1 VTAPRLSV
9 VMPVHNALPYLEAAI
24 RSIVDQS
31 LEDFEFV
38 ILDDCSTDGS
48 SEVLKDWAARD
59 SRIRLIQAERRLGPA
74 GSSNRVV
81 AESRGTLVARTDADD
96 ISHPDRLARQA
107 AVFDANEAA
116 ALVASLHETIDGDG
130 HKVREADVSRLV
142 RRSPFAPFVHGSIMF
157 RRDAFDRLGGYRS
170 ACDYWEDI
178 DLFVRIARVG
188 KILVIPESLY
198 SHRIA
203 ATSTRLTSR
212 RDDVAGAYGRMYQC
226 LERYIQGEGYED
238 LLDAP
243 APGTV
248 APGTFT
254 LLGSPVVWA
263 GGSPKLLRPLLT
275 GGHLS
280 ANLESAAVLVWTAW
294 ADISPRSLRLF
305 LRAFLDIRNRRVR
318 GEVKGRNWIEWE
330 PPHG

>member
-1 VTAPRLSV
+1 MPLSLSV
-9 VMPVHNALPYLEAAI
+9 VMPVHNALPYLDEAI
-24 RSIVDQS
+24 GSIVNQS
-31 LEDFEFV
+31 YRDFELV

-48 SEVLKDWAARD
+48 SEVLKGWAARD
-59 SRIRLIQAERRLGPA
+59 PRIRLVTAEKRLGPA

-81 AESRGTLVARTDADD
+81 AESSGALVARMDADD
-96 ISHPDRLARQA
+96 IAHPDRLARQI
-107 AVFDANEAA
+107 AVLEGNADAV
-116 ALVASLHETIDGDG
+116 LVGSLHDTIDGSG
-130 HKVREADVSRLV
+130 QRVREPDISRLV
-142 RRSPFAPFVHGSIMF
+142 RHSPFAPFVHGSITV
-157 RRDAFDRLGGYRS
+157 RRAAFDQVGGYRS

-178 DLFVRIARVG
+178 DLFVRLARVG
-188 KILVIPESLY
+188 RILVVPDALY

-203 ATSTRLTSR
+203 VTSTRLTSR
-212 RDDVAGAYGRMYQC
+212 RDTVAGAYGQMYQC
-226 LERYIQGEGYED
+226 LERYVGGESYED

-243 APGTV
+243 APGSV

-280 ANLESAAVLVWTAW
+280 ANLESAAVLAWTAW
-294 ADISPRSLRLF
+294 ADFSPRSLRLF
-305 LRAFLDIRNRRVR
+305 LRGFLRLRNRRAK
-318 GEVKGRNWIEWE
+318 GQVKGKAWIEWA

>member
-1 VTAPRLSV
+1 
-9 VMPVHNALPYLEAAI
+9 MPVHNALPYLDAAVE
-24 RSIVDQS
+24 SVVTQS
-31 LEDFEFV
+31 FADFELV

-48 SEVLKDWAARD
+48 SEVLERWASRD
-59 SRIRLIQAERRLGPA
+59 PRIRLVKAERRLGPA

-81 AESRGTLVARTDADD
+81 AESRGTLVARMDADD
-96 ISHPDRLARQA
+96 ISWPERLARQV
-107 AVFDANEAA
+107 AVLDANPEAVLVA
-116 ALVASLHETIDGDG
+116 ALHDTIDGTG
-130 HKVREADVSRLV
+130 CRVRNPDLSRLV

-157 RRDAFDRLGGYRS
+157 RRNAFEEISGYRS

-178 DLFVRIARVG
+178 DLFVRIARAG
-188 KILVIPESLY
+188 KIAVIPEPLY

-212 RDDVAGAYGRMYQC
+212 RDTVSEAYGRMYHC
-226 LERYIQGEGYED
+226 LERYVRGEGYED

-243 APGTV
+243 APNRV

-275 GGHLS
+275 SGHLS
-280 ANLESAAVLVWTAW
+280 ANLESAAVLAWTAW
-294 ADISPRSLRLF
+294 ADFSPRSLRLF
-305 LRAFLDIRNRRVR
+305 LRAFLSFRNRRVR
-318 GEVKGRNWIEWE
+318 PQVKGRGWIEWE